1 MEMEKLYGG
10 IDTHKESFTGCIL
23 DEEGSALREHSF
35 PATKEAV
42 EKFTAGIP
50 SSRMT
55 IAIEAC
61 GIWRGAYNIFRE
73 LGYEVKLANPK
84 ITHDL
89 AGSKKLDKVDAKTLA
104 DLLRTNY
111 LPEVYIPDDD
121 ILRLR
126 DLARHKANLTRLRVK
141 VQVKIKGYLLREGVK
156 YGKNIWTEKALSE
169 LSENDLSMK
178 NLINVYWSLK
188 GEEKE
193 VMNRIKKIARNM
205 KKATLLMSMP
215 GIGEYSAL
223 LILGEIGDI
232 KRFKTG
238 KELVSYAGLC
248 PGIYQSGN
256 TERTIRNQAVNKWL
270 KWILYEC
277 SGRAI
282 MLNPR
287 FQSYFYKVQKRK
299 GFKTARRAVARK
311 MLTILWHM
319 LTKEE
324 PYRMA
329 S

>member
-1 MEMEKLYGG
+1 
-10 IDTHKESFTGCIL
+10 
-23 DEEGSALREHSF
+23 
-35 PATKEAV
+35 
-42 EKFTAGIP
+42 
-50 SSRMT
+50 
-55 IAIEAC
+55 
-61 GIWRGAYNIFRE
+61 
-73 LGYEVKLANPK
+73 
-84 ITHDL
+84 
-89 AGSKKLDKVDAKTLA
+89 
-104 DLLRTNY
+104 
-111 LPEVYIPDDD
+111 
-121 ILRLR
+121 
-126 DLARHKANLTRLRVK
+126 
-141 VQVKIKGYLLREGVK
+141 
-156 YGKNIWTEKALSE
+156 
-169 LSENDLSMK
+169 
-178 NLINVYWSLK
+178 
-188 GEEKE
+188 
-193 VMNRIKKIARNM
+193 M

-232 KRFKTG
+232 NRFKTG